1 MTSRGH
7 GFHMTS
13 GACQEP
19 GGHGVNSLSDSA
31 LILIRGFFLYY
42 SLFLKVI
49 LSRECR
55 RRCFCCCRRATG
67 NGTSLT
73 GQAAST
79 GEQPARAAAITAAAA
94 GAATMLRLRC
104 KSKSGTHAVAGLS
117 ERSSL
122 RELQARL
129 SEATGIA
136 PAAQRIMAGFPP
148 CDLDLARADASLS
161 ELHVKSGDTLIVE
174 EDTARRKTATR
185 PNGLPSPRVTAAPAE
200 RRRSPPP
207 GGPAGRPASPAARP
221 VARPPPAQRPSPPS
235 PPSPPPALP
244 MRLSRHVV
252 PADNSCLFTSV
263 SYALDG
269 PVAAAAP
276 AAAATAA
283 GRARELRRLIASV
296 VAGEPDTYSEALLG
310 KPNAEY
316 CRWIEQEDTWG
327 GAIELSILARFY
339 ECEICVADTQT
350 LRVDR
355 FGEGSGYARRALL
368 IYDGI
373 HYDPLELSPVDGA
386 PHRPPRTLFP
396 TTDDVPLAQA
406 QELAEEARRRRQFT
420 DLTRFALRCL
430 ACQKGLTGQRE
441 AQRHAEETGHLN
453 FGEV

>member
-1 MTSRGH
+1 
-7 GFHMTS
+7 
-13 GACQEP
+13 
-19 GGHGVNSLSDSA
+19 
-31 LILIRGFFLYY
+31 
-42 SLFLKVI
+42 
-49 LSRECR
+49 
-55 RRCFCCCRRATG
+55 
-67 NGTSLT
+67 
-73 GQAAST
+73 
-79 GEQPARAAAITAAAA
+79 
-94 GAATMLRLRC
+94 MLRLRC

-174 EDTARRKTATR
+174 EDTARRKT
-185 PNGLPSPRVTAAPAE
+185 
-200 RRRSPPP
+200 
-207 GGPAGRPASPAARP
+207 
-221 VARPPPAQRPSPPS
+221 RPSPPS

>member
-1 MTSRGH
+1 
-7 GFHMTS
+7 
-13 GACQEP
+13 
-19 GGHGVNSLSDSA
+19 
-31 LILIRGFFLYY
+31 
-42 SLFLKVI
+42 
-49 LSRECR
+49 
-55 RRCFCCCRRATG
+55 
-67 NGTSLT
+67 
-73 GQAAST
+73 
-79 GEQPARAAAITAAAA
+79 
-94 GAATMLRLRC
+94 MLRLRC

-185 PNGLPSPRVTAAPAE
+185 PNGLPSPR
-200 RRRSPPP
+200 
-207 GGPAGRPASPAARP
+207 
-221 VARPPPAQRPSPPS
+221 PSPPS

-244 MRLSRHVV
+244 TRLSRHVV

-269 PVAAAAP
+269 PVAAVPAA

-373 HYDPLELSPVDGA
+373 HYDPLELSPADGA